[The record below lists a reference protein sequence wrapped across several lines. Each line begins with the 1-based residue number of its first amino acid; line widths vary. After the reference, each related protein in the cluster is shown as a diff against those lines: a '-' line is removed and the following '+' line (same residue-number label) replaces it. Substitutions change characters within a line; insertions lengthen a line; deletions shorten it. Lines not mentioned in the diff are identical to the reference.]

1 MTYDNVDG
9 GNVEERNVEAEI
21 MNGVEDIDEIVDCVV
36 SDLD

>member
-9 GNVEERNVEAEI
+9 RNVEERNVEAEI